1 MTADAAPEF
10 VSFVVPMADD
20 APETVTSTVDSLLAL
35 DLPAYEVV
43 VVDGGTRDEA
53 LWRPVEEFCRSHGV
67 EFRHIP
73 MAVPSREAAVKYAAL
88 LTHSRAAA
96 VEVVEPGSRST
107 RSAAPIG
114 LAAVAA
120 AAPTG
125 RRRGPVIA
133 ALALLALV
141 AVGGAVIAGDL
152 IPSSEPGTVSAVEDP
167 SPSPTPSATGVPTRA
182 PFGFPVRPS
191 GSASPS
197 GSPSVRPGSTA
208 PAGTAS
214 PTAVAPRPVTS
225 QQPAPARPPAQT
237 AQPPPSRSPAQTAPP
252 APQPTSAQPQ
262 PTASSE
268 PTPTRKPGKRPKPT
282 PTG

>member
-1 MTADAAPEF
+1 MTADPAPEF
-10 VSFVVPMADD
+10 VSFVVPTADD
-20 APETVTSTVDSLLAL
+20 APETVTATVDSLLAL

-73 MAVPSREAAVKYAAL
+73 MAAPSREAAVKYAAL
-88 LTHSRAAA
+88 LTHSRADA

-133 ALALLALV
+133 SLALLALV
-141 AVGGAVIAGDL
+141 AGGGAVIAGDL
-152 IPSSEPGTVSAVEDP
+152 IPSSEPGPVAAVDEP
-167 SPSPTPSATGVPTRA
+167 SPSATPSQTALPTRA
-182 PFGFPVRPS
+182 PFGFPVVPARS
-191 GSASPS
+191 GSPS
-197 GSPSVRPGSTA
+197 ASPSVRPTATALSGS
-208 PAGTAS
+208 PV
-214 PTAVAPRPVTS
+214 PTSTVAAPRPVAS
-225 QQPAPARPPAQT
+225 QPAPATRAPQPA
-237 AQPPPSRSPAQTAPP
+237 PSRPASQSARP
-252 APQPTSAQPQ
+252 APQPTTAAPQ
-262 PTASSE
+262 PSPSSE